1 VVNNKDN
8 RFKGFPRRMQWR
20 MLYSNDVRELKS
32 TLGSHVATI
41 NLLLLTQTVASV
53 TAAENQ
59 RERLACRL
67 EEHILTHRPLLQG
80 LNDKME
86 VSIEEQLGI
95 KLHLHNHSTTLD
107 DLEDKAA
114 KLRDQLDDQHI
125 LLQDSQ
131 LTVAGVRVQT
141 NSVLATTTEIL
152 SLVTLGVRNTQLII
166 RQLRRMFK
174 IIKDFTTEMRMTMTE
189 LRKLF
194 ARLHTILSRIE
205 SHLPQRIDL
214 PIIQFTD
221 ALGETMALPYQL
233 CEHWS
238 AFREL
243 LGVIFLN
250 KPGKRRVDLGKF
262 VITNT
267 QGRELR
273 ATSWQGS
280 IKQGDHLSMSIILD
294 YIVTQAKGQC
304 GFPGCNTSLKTAE
317 LKNGGQTC
325 PQCGRW
331 FLSYPPLSIH
341 WRYPEQAYLDVGK
354 ENHIQETVEDLQMYR
369 QIYVFHDHVKGT

>member
-1 VVNNKDN
+1 
-8 RFKGFPRRMQWR
+8 

-152 SLVTLGVRNTQLII
+152 SLVTLGVRNTQLIT

-205 SHLPQRIDL
+205 SHLPQQIDL
-214 PIIQFTD
+214 PIIQITD

-233 CEHWS
+233 CEDWS
-238 AFREL
+238 KFNEL

-250 KPGKRRVDLGKF
+250 KPGKRRVDLGEF
-262 VITNT
+262 VITNPQ
-267 QGRELR
+267 QGRELT
-273 ATSWQGS
+273 ATSWKGA
-280 IKQGDHLSMSIILD
+280 IKQGDHLSMTTILD
-294 YIVTQAKGQC
+294 YEGQC
-304 GFPGCNTSLKTAE
+304 GFPGCNTSLKRAE
-317 LKNGGQTC
+317 LKNGGQTSPRC
-325 PQCGRW
+325 EDGFF
-331 FLSYPPLSIH
+331 FLFRLFIVGIH
-341 WRYPEQAYLDVGK
+341 NK
-354 ENHIQETVEDLQMYR
+354 HT
-369 QIYVFHDHVKGT
+369 